1 MSVRRCVLCLVECQ
15 PAGWAG
21 SILFTGVSDAAVL
34 RLTTEADST
43 CFLQVFDDKNQFAE
57 WFGDSFGK
65 TAPGAGGEDDVAME
79 KRVVVIHRLHQ
90 ILEPFMLRRQVQD
103 VEGKLPPK
111 VPPHS
116 DIGLYLLLQ
125 AGTQS
130 LYMNALGPL
139 EIMKSLREP
148 SSCIALCHLSRCNR
162 YQLHSPRALA
172 LTYTN
177 IWSLTTCNAAA
188 LSAI

>member
-1 MSVRRCVLCLVECQ
+1 MRDKLTSVSQAMCPVLGGVSACWV
-15 PAGWAG
+15 GW

-116 DIGLYLLLQ
+116 L
-125 AGTQS
+125 AS
-130 LYMNALGPL
+130 
-139 EIMKSLREP
+139 K
-148 SSCIALCHLSRCNR
+148 IA
-162 YQLHSPRALA
+162 
-172 LTYTN
+172 
-177 IWSLTTCNAAA
+177 I
-188 LSAI
+188 